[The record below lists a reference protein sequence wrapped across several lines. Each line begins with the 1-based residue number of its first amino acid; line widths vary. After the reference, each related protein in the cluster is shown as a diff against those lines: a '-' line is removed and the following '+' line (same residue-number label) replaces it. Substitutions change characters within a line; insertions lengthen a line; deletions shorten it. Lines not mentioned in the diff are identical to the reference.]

1 LDADGVPRR
10 DQGFRFKADMRH
22 IGQWH
27 DLAIDI
33 PRRLLKGGLNRE
45 GLATLF
51 HRKHRELYGHS
62 DPSAPIEFRG
72 LSIEATGTLPRNAP
86 APVEVAPASNAR
98 RRSIILDDP
107 LNPTPVPVFDR
118 ASLGPGQRLDGPLLI
133 SQKDSTTVVFPGQ
146 FLQVLDDGALLVLEG
161 RA

>member
-1 LDADGVPRR
+1 
-10 DQGFRFKADMRH
+10 MRH

-27 DLAIDI
+27 DLAVDI
-33 PRRLLKGGLNRE
+33 PQRLLKGGVNRE

-51 HRKHRELYGHS
+51 HRQHRELYGHS

-72 LSIEATGTLPRNAP
+72 LSIEATGKLSRAAP

-98 RRSIILDDP
+98 SRSIILEDP
-107 LNPTPVPVFDR
+107 LQPTTVSVYDR
-118 ASLGPGQRLDGPLLI
+118 ASLGPGQRLNGPLLI
-133 SQKDSTTVVFPGQ
+133 SQKDSTTVVFRGQ

>member
-1 LDADGVPRR
+1 
-10 DQGFRFKADMRH
+10 
-22 IGQWH
+22 
-27 DLAIDI
+27 
-33 PRRLLKGGLNRE
+33 
-45 GLATLF
+45 
-51 HRKHRELYGHS
+51 
-62 DPSAPIEFRG
+62 
-72 LSIEATGTLPRNAP
+72 
-86 APVEVAPASNAR
+86 
-98 RRSIILDDP
+98 LDDP